1 MNHCGAIG
9 QSYCEHTSRWGA
21 GAPKL
26 KVGAHFV
33 PLGGIPPA
41 KPLRVFDLRTL
52 NNAPSSPTVSV
63 SWGCVSVDGE
73 KQLSLTSPHILRRF
87 ALCTAYSEMLCVP
100 HPSLKKL
107 HDGLNVSP
115 QKATRLCVPTE
126 NQQSTD

>member
-1 MNHCGAIG
+1 VNHCGAIG

-87 ALCTAYSEMLCVP
+87 ALWRELTHDRCKIAFSVYSVCSVCRT
-100 HPSLKKL
+100 S
-107 HDGLNVSP
+107 
-115 QKATRLCVPTE
+115 R
-126 NQQSTD
+126 